1 MNALLE
7 TKPERRQ
14 NFTLLLNKAEY
25 DNLTRLSAQLGIS
38 KGATLRCAVRNLLNK
53 SEVGKGTADPA
64 LDQFWATFRN
74 GGE

>member
-25 DNLTRLSAQLGIS
+25 DNLTRLSESLGIS
-38 KGATLRCAVRNLLNK
+38 KGATLRCAVKNLLNTK
-53 SEVGKGTADPA
+53 EAGRVTTPIE
-64 LDQFWATFRN
+64 LDAFWRTFGRN
-74 GGE
+74 